1 MEFLDSLRVRRKT
14 LHITSPNRRLVDM
27 VNIIILQDKLGL
39 VKISEKSKRFR
50 DKWMN
55 LLDYINEQT
64 KSIKKVQND
73 CELLQLCALSTD
85 DKVFKGFV
93 MDTSSDTYSIYLPK
107 LKMVRR
113 FKSTTILKILSEYCF
128 RIYIFMDEKN
138 IKQKIKIVL
147 QT

>member
-1 MEFLDSLRVRRKT
+1 
-14 LHITSPNRRLVDM
+14 M

-93 MDTSSDTYSIYLPK
+93 NCEGEEKIQQ
-107 LKMVRR
+107 
-113 FKSTTILKILSEYCF
+113 FKSTETQLL
-128 RIYIFMDEKN
+128 
-138 IKQKIKIVL
+138 
-147 QT
+147 